1 MIIQKLI
8 TNTNY
13 PCLQDVLADEET
25 NELIATVFID
35 SETELPV
42 GIWISS
48 EGVYEIV
55 VKGNSVSRETLLQS
69 LTELTQITGVKYEVE
84 FNS

>member
-1 MIIQKLI
+1 MITQKLI

-13 PCLQDVLADEET
+13 PCLQDELADEEN
-25 NELIATVFID
+25 NEIVATVFIE

-48 EGVYEIV
+48 ESVYEIV
-55 VKGNSVSRETLLQS
+55 VKGNSVSKETLLQS
-69 LTELTQITGVKYEVE
+69 LAELTEITGVEYEVV